1 MKIAL
6 FLILCSG
13 VAESCLEPHKFNVYD
28 SFYDCM
34 SAGYQ
39 ESFNKNSQIGPEEVN
54 EYKMYI
60 KFICTPEEEIK
71 I

>member
-39 ESFNKNSQIGPEEVN
+39 ESFNKNSQNISTLFRGKNVFHFC
-54 EYKMYI
+54 I
-60 KFICTPEEEIK
+60 
-71 I
+71 